1 MVVKMCDFMVKLITQ
16 RGDILKKV
24 IAILVIVVS
33 IIGGI
38 FIYNKITLNT
48 GDGYVT
54 ITFDMDGRITTHR
67 VIRGS
72 SMEFPTPPVKEGYS
86 FVGWDNTAGLDIIT
100 NDLNFKA
107 IYEINQYTITF
118 NSNSNDTFEKIEC
131 NYNEELPT
139 LPTPTKQGYEFVG
152 WYHEGVLFDNKT
164 MPAYDLVLEGIWY
177 STITFTD
184 VEGIKFDSIKAA
196 PYDKIYAP
204 KLLDEDKKDGEII
217 VWYTDHLYENPFAF
231 YKMPTE
237 SITLYGRF
245 EKVETVDLGFFPYLE
260 DDKLDNVIDNSIE
273 LERYLE
279 YLIFYKKSGE
289 NQVILNYDINNASV
303 ALSDAFDKARI
314 DRSFNYKYQRFG
326 NTLSITL
333 FFEEEA
339 TTKSSLTDLYQQKE
353 SVVEIFKEAKDPGF
367 DNYPIDSVEKTI
379 MVYDSEQLFHALERG
394 YKPVF
399 EQNGYEMSDVWKIY
413 YEAKY
418 ILKDIISDDMND
430 FEKVHAIYDWLVINV
445 TYDARL
451 KDYVEADV
459 ENINKY
465 RGFYLEGAFLDKRAV
480 CDGISKAFVVLCRI
494 EGIEAI
500 RIVGSS
506 LNDTYNHAWNKVRI
520 NNYWYV
526 VDATSGGVIIQNNE
540 VLNHKYLLVND
551 DFYGSKY
558 VSNNYTNFVSYGEY
572 DIYQEMYYTTDK
584 DFNITSQKELNDII
598 KWYLTN
604 FNSDT
609 TIDMRISFDYGDS
622 FEDELLEAIRI
633 NNIKDIQ
640 ISMNNNDYLDNGIL
654 LIIGYQK

>member
-1 MVVKMCDFMVKLITQ
+1 MIKFKIQ

-24 IAILVIVVS
+24 IAIFIIVVS

-54 ITFDMDGRITTHR
+54 ITFDMDGKITTHR

-72 SMEFPTPPVKEGYS
+72 SMEFPVPPAKEGYS
-86 FVGWDNTAGLDIIT
+86 FVGWDNSAGLDIIT
-100 NDLNFKA
+100 KDLKFKA
-107 IYEINQYTITF
+107 LYEINQYSITF
-118 NSNSNDTFEKIEC
+118 KSNSDDNFEQIVCDYND
-131 NYNEELPT
+131 ELPV
-139 LPTPTKQGYEFVG
+139 LPIPEKEGYEFVG
-152 WYHEGVLFDNKT
+152 WYHEGILFDEKT
-164 MPAYDLVLEGIWY
+164 MPAYDLVLEAIWY

-184 VEGIKFDSIKAA
+184 VDGIKFDPIKAA
-196 PYDKIYAP
+196 PYDKISEP
-204 KLLDEDKKDGEII
+204 KLLDEYKKDGEII

-231 YKMPTE
+231 YKMPIE

-245 EKVETVDLGFFPYLE
+245 EKIETVDLGFFPYLE
-260 DDKLDNVIDNSIE
+260 DGNLDNIIDDYNE

-279 YLIFYKKSGE
+279 YLVFYKKAGE
-289 NQVILNYDINNASV
+289 NQIILNYDINNVGS
-303 ALSDAFDKARI
+303 ALSEAFDKVRI
-314 DRSFNYKYQRFG
+314 DRSFDYKYQRFG
-326 NTLSITL
+326 NTLSINL

-339 TTKSSLTDLYQQKE
+339 TSKASLTDLYQQKE
-353 SVVEIFKEAKDPGF
+353 SVAEIYKEGREAGF
-367 DNYPIDSVEKTI
+367 NNYPIDLVENTI

-394 YKPVF
+394 YKPIF
-399 EQNGYEMSDVWKIY
+399 EQKGYEMSDVWKIY

-465 RGFYLEGAFLDKRAV
+465 RGFYLEGVFLDKRAV

-526 VDATSGGVIIQNNE
+526 VDATNGGVIIQNNE

-551 DFYGSKY
+551 DFYGSLY
-558 VSNNYTNFVSYGEY
+558 VASNYTNFVSYGVY
-572 DIYQEMYYTTDK
+572 DIYQETYYTDNK

-598 KWYLTN
+598 TWYLTN
-604 FNSDT
+604 FNGET

-633 NNIKDIQ
+633 NNIKDIK
-640 ISMNNNDYLDNGIL
+640 ISMNNKDYLENGIL

>member
-1 MVVKMCDFMVKLITQ
+1 MIKFKIQ

-24 IAILVIVVS
+24 IAIFIIVVS

-38 FIYNKITLNT
+38 FIYNKITSNT

-54 ITFDMDGRITTHR
+54 ITFDMDGNITTHR

-72 SMEFPTPPVKEGYS
+72 SMEFPIPPVKEGYS
-86 FVGWDNTAGLDIIT
+86 FVGWDNKAGLDIIT
-100 NDLNFKA
+100 KDLKFKA
-107 IYEINQYTITF
+107 LYKINQYTITF
-118 NSNSNDTFEKIEC
+118 NSNSDDVFKSIEC

-139 LPTPTKQGYEFVG
+139 LPIPTKDGYEFVG
-152 WYHEGVLFDNKT
+152 WYHEGVLFDEKT
-164 MPAYDLVLEGIWY
+164 MPAYNLVLDGIWY

-196 PYDKIYAP
+196 PYDRIFEP
-204 KLLDEDKKDGEII
+204 KLLDEYKKDGEII
-217 VWYTDHLYENPFAF
+217 VWYTDYLYENPFAF

-245 EKVETVDLGFFPYLE
+245 EKVETVDLGFFPYLVDGE
-260 DDKLDNVIDNSIE
+260 LDNIIDDPME

-279 YLIFYKKSGE
+279 YLVFYRKTGE
-289 NQVILNYDINNASV
+289 NQIVLNYDIKNTAV
-303 ALSDAFDKARI
+303 ALSDAFDKIKIERT
-314 DRSFNYKYQRFG
+314 FTYKYQRFG
-326 NTLSITL
+326 NTISIIL

-353 SVVEIFKEAKDPGF
+353 SVVEIVKNAKDPGF

-379 MVYDSEQLFHALERG
+379 MVYDSEQLYHALERG

-399 EQNGYEMSDVWKIY
+399 EQKGYEMSDVWKIY

-418 ILKDIISDDMND
+418 ILKDIISEDMND
-430 FEKVHAIYDWLVINV
+430 FEKVHAIYDWLVINI

-459 ENINKY
+459 ENISKY

-480 CDGISKAFVVLCRI
+480 CDGIAKAFVVLCRI

-526 VDATSGGVIIQNNE
+526 VDVTSGGVIVQNTE
-540 VLNHKYLLVND
+540 VLSHKYLLVND
-551 DFYGSKY
+551 DFYGSFY
-558 VSNNYTNFVSYGEY
+558 VANNYTNFVSYGEY
-572 DIYQEMYYTTDK
+572 DIYQEMYYSTNN

-598 KWYLTN
+598 NWYVTN
-604 FNSDT
+604 FNCDT
-609 TIDMRISFDYGDS
+609 TIDMRISFNYGDS
-622 FEDELLEAIRI
+622 FEDELLEAIKMS
-633 NNIKDIQ
+633 NIKDIK
-640 ISMNNNDYLDNGIL
+640 ISMNNDQYLEYGIL
-654 LIIGYQK
+654 LILGYQK